1 MKKLFYLL
9 LVISFS
15 NCTLTRQKPVF
26 LLKNVET
33 YPATGIGCFDG
44 DSPTIRFWPDTSL
57 LYPDTTYRVRLYGI
71 DAPERPSLYVTKRQP
86 GSLEAS
92 ESLRKIVKGKSL
104 KIVPIY
110 TDMFDRE
117 VSRVYVGD
125 TLDVSEY
132 LIQNGHAWFR
142 AESNMAP
149 KEVIKLK
156 ELQAT
161 ARRNKV
167 GLWGQSGTKSN
178 PATWRKKYSG
188 WKQR

>member
-1 MKKLFYLL
+1 MKNYFYLL
-9 LVISFS
+9 LVLLFA
-15 NCTLTRQKPVF
+15 NCKTTKPQF
-26 LLKNVET
+26 LVSSNVET
-33 YPATGIGCFDG
+33 YPATGVGCFDG
-44 DSPTIRFWPDTSL
+44 DSPTIRFWPDTSQF
-57 LYPDTTYRVRLYGI
+57 YPDTTYRIRLYGI

-86 GSLEAS
+86 GSYEAA
-92 ESLRKIVKGKSL
+92 ESLRKLVRGKSL
-104 KIVPIY
+104 RIIPIY

-142 AESNMAP
+142 AEANMNP
-149 KEVIKLK
+149 KEVVRLK
-156 ELQAT
+156 ELQAI
-161 ARRNKV
+161 AKRNKL